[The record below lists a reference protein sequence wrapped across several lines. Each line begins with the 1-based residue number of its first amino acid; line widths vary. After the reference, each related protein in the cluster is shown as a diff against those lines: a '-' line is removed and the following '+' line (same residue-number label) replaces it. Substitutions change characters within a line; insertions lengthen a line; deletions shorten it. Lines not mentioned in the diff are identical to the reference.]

1 MKQNAEMVKIFSLVF
16 CMSEFKSD
24 RALQSPYNARKK
36 KNQVGF
42 ASSVL
47 VVVGVG
53 TICEMRRN
61 M

>member
-1 MKQNAEMVKIFSLVF
+1 MKQNAEIVKIFSLVF

-36 KNQVGF
+36 NQVGF

-53 TICEMRRN
+53 TKICEMRRN

>member
-1 MKQNAEMVKIFSLVF
+1 MLE
-16 CMSEFKSD
+16 
-24 RALQSPYNARKK
+24 K

-53 TICEMRRN
+53 TKICEMRRN